1 MIDKSNINDEKQISE
16 SADEA
21 SLRISNKFLIHLDR
35 IFLERGGDMRK
46 VMNAANL
53 PYETL
58 LGTEMMISYKCHML
72 VLELSEKDLGVR
84 PIGLVLATRQ
94 MVAHLA
100 PLFDILHSQKT
111 VRDAII
117 AVFENLQAVVEG
129 VRANLRTDRNFA
141 YVELFTNHSFLQE
154 NSIFHDHG
162 AGLLAQY
169 LRWIIG
175 KKFKMLSVSI
185 PHSEPRDLTRFRSF
199 FGCPVSFGDSHI
211 AICFEKAV
219 LEKPNKKIRRGL
231 VKEYNEVLE
240 WDRNASLPAR
250 VRTIIRRDMA
260 GDSSQIDYVADN
272 INLSKRTLQRRLADK
287 GTSFHKQLD
296 SVRAGLTRELI
307 YQKELDIADIAMRLG
322 YAEQACFTRAFSRWY
337 GKTPS
342 EWRTL
347 IDVIDNENINR

>member
-35 IFLERGGDMRK
+35 IFLERGRDMRK

-58 LGTEMMISYKCHML
+58 LGTEMMISYKCHMR

-100 PLFDILHSQKT
+100 PLFDILFSQKT

-117 AVFENLQAVVEG
+117 AVFENLQTVVEG
-129 VRANLRTDRNFA
+129 VRAKLRIDRHFA
-141 YVELFTNHSFLQE
+141 YVELFANHGFLQK

-169 LRWIIG
+169 LRWVIG
-175 KKFKMLSVSI
+175 REFKMISVSI

-211 AICFEKAV
+211 AICFEKTV
-219 LEKPNKKIRRGL
+219 LDKPNTQISRSL

-240 WDRNASLPAR
+240 WGRNASLPAR
-250 VRTIIRRDMA
+250 VRTIIRQDIA
-260 GDSSQIDYVADN
+260 GSSSQLDYVADT